1 MVVNFAIFLV
11 QIVYFIKILF
21 RKILILTLNSIG

>member
-1 MVVNFAIFLV
+1 MVLKFAIFLV

-21 RKILILTLNSIG
+21 CKILILTLNSIG